1 MAKRKKR
8 RKPPAVEPGNW
19 ILDLPGG
26 MPPMLPPDPLPAG
39 LVETEIIE
47 EQVNHEGLGFCV
59 LTLIP
64 PERVEDQKLKVLWEK
79 TKKSMR
85 AIQRYLIEDRE
96 ARKLRDRLES
106 FATSTE

>member
-8 RKPPAVEPGNW
+8 RSPAVEPGNW

-26 MPPMLPPDPLPAG
+26 MPPMLPPDPLPWG
-39 LVETEIIE
+39 LVETETIE
-47 EQVNHEGLGFCV
+47 KQVNHEGLGFCV
-59 LTLIP
+59 LTLIS
-64 PERVEDQKLKVLWEK
+64 PERVEDLKLKVLW
-79 TKKSMR
+79 KKAR
-85 AIQRYLIEDRE
+85 TALQAIQRYLVEDRE